1 MEGAKVRSSESF
13 GRWRLAAG
21 ASEVGSRKSEKP
33 KKSVKE
39 AAPLVVKPINETNK
53 ENSIDREQ
61 KKEIQKQ
68 QKLFQQLE
76 EKIAALNKSKAENE
90 AALADP
96 ATYSDK
102 EKFLKVE
109 STYKKINDELLIL
122 NKQYEQV
129 FEKIVK
135 LES

>member
-1 MEGAKVRSSESF
+1 M
-13 GRWRLAAG
+13 
-21 ASEVGSRKSEKP
+21 
-33 KKSVKE
+33 
-39 AAPLVVKPINETNK
+39 
-53 ENSIDREQ
+53 
-61 KKEIQKQ
+61 
-68 QKLFQQLE
+68 
-76 EKIAALNKSKAENE
+76 NKSKADNE

-109 STYKKINDELLIL
+109 SAYKKINDELLAL

>member
-1 MEGAKVRSSESF
+1 MMSTRNGKKDSRESGVQSPSAVR
-13 GRWRLAAG
+13 
-21 ASEVGSRKSEKP
+21 SRKSENP
-33 KKSVKE
+33 RKSEKDNAV
-39 AAPLVVKPINETNK
+39 PNVKPLNQANK
-53 ENSIDREQ
+53 ENSIDKEQ

-76 EKIAALNKSKAENE
+76 EKIAVLNKSKADNE

-109 STYKKINDELLIL
+109 SAYKKINDELLAL

>member
-1 MEGAKVRSSESF
+1 M
-13 GRWRLAAG
+13 LN
-21 ASEVGSRKSEKP
+21 
-33 KKSVKE
+33 
-39 AAPLVVKPINETNK
+39 VKPLNQTHK
-53 ENSIDREQ
+53 ENSIDKDQ

-76 EKIAALNKSKAENE
+76 EKIATLNKLKAEHE

-96 ATYSDK
+96 ATYSEK
-102 EKFLKVE
+102 EKFLNAE
-109 STYKKINDELLIL
+109 AAYKKINEELLVL

-135 LES
+135 LESK